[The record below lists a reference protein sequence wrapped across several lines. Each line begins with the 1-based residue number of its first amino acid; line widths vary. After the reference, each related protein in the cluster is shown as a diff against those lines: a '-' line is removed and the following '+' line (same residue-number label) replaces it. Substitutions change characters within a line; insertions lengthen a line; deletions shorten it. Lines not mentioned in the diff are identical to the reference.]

1 MNMNPTIVQDLKQ
14 VIFLLNTRSEL
25 YTEFKEINAF
35 YQNFVI
41 QEFSDLI
48 TDALFELSEKYKGTE
63 FSVKN
68 VLRSLSTRIIKLDH
82 FKFENKDLFS
92 HNPSTALYF
101 IPDSDKN
108 HPIHYGWILS
118 YIVQGKEYP
127 IKWND

>member
-1 MNMNPTIVQDLKQ
+1 M
-14 VIFLLNTRSEL
+14 

-82 FKFENKDLFS
+82 FTFDNKDLFS

-127 IKWND
+127 IKWKD

>member
-1 MNMNPTIVQDLKQ
+1 MNPTIVQDLKQ
-14 VIFLLNTRSEL
+14 VIFLLNTRSEM

>member
-1 MNMNPTIVQDLKQ
+1 MNPTIVQDLKQ
-14 VIFLLNTRSEL
+14 VIFLLNTRSSL
-25 YTEFKEINAF
+25 YTELKDINAF

-48 TDALFELSEKYKGTE
+48 TDALFELSEKYKGKE

-68 VLRSLSTRIIKLDH
+68 VLRPLSKRIIKLDC
-82 FKFENKDLFS
+82 FEFDNKDLFG
-92 HNPSTALYF
+92 HNLSTALYF

-118 YIVQGKEYP
+118 YIEQGKEYP

>member
-1 MNMNPTIVQDLKQ
+1 MNPTIVQDLKQ

-25 YTEFKEINAF
+25 YTELKDINAF

-68 VLRSLSTRIIKLDH
+68 VLRSLSKRIIKLDH
-82 FKFENKDLFS
+82 FTFDNKDLFS

>member
-1 MNMNPTIVQDLKQ
+1 MNPTIVLDLKK
-14 VIFLLNTRSEL
+14 VIFLLNARSEL
-25 YTEFKEINAF
+25 YTELKEINAF

-48 TDALFELSEKYKGTE
+48 TDALFEFSEKYKGAE

-68 VLRSLSTRIIKLDH
+68 VLRPLSKRIIKLDH
-82 FKFENKDLFS
+82 FTFDNKDLFS

-127 IKWND
+127 IKWKD

>member
-1 MNMNPTIVQDLKQ
+1 MNPTIVQDLKQ
-14 VIFLLNTRSEL
+14 VIFLLNTRSEM

-68 VLRSLSTRIIKLDH
+68 VLRSLSKRIIKLDH
-82 FKFENKDLFS
+82 FTFDNKDLFS

>member
-1 MNMNPTIVQDLKQ
+1 MNMNPEIVQDLKQ

-25 YTEFKEINAF
+25 YTELKEINAF

-48 TDALFELSEKYKGTE
+48 TDALFEFSEKYKGTE

-68 VLRSLSTRIIKLDH
+68 VIRPSTRKIILSH
-82 FKFENKDLFS
+82 FTFDNKDLFS

-127 IKWND
+127 IKWKD